1 MNWKFWEVKKK
12 RDERPSP
19 AVISEQLA
27 NIAGRLDNLEAFLK
41 SSQQQ
46 VYHIDGQLV
55 QNAGQLTETAAQV
68 QKLARLHYK
77 TGQETQSK
85 LDRLMTGIKKV
96 QQWQEQYLQ
105 ETVQLQLKEKQITAL
120 AEAVMKQLDDI
131 DYIRRVLKDELQDD
145 ARDNWR
151 QMLEQWAVRL
161 VQALA
166 EAGILEI
173 DLYGK
178 SFDPRWAEAIA
189 TVTRAEALKMCTDTD
204 ADALLPYQVVEVT
217 RRGFVTPEGR
227 ILRKAQVITVQ
238 EEDNYV

>member
-1 MNWKFWEVKKK
+1 MNWKFWEINKK

-19 AVISEQLA
+19 AVISEQLV
-27 NIAGRLDNLEAFLK
+27 NIAGRLDNLEACLK
-41 SSQQQ
+41 RSQQQ
-46 VYHIDGQLV
+46 VYHIDEQLV
-55 QNAGQLTETAAQV
+55 QNTGQLTETAAQV
-68 QKLARLHYK
+68 QKLGRLHYK
-77 TGQETQSK
+77 ASQETQSK
-85 LDRLMTGIKKV
+85 LDRLLTGMEKA

-105 ETVQLQLKEKQITAL
+105 ETVQLQLKKKQIAAL
-120 AEAVMKQLDDI
+120 AEAAIQQLDDI
-131 DYIRRVLKDELQDD
+131 DYIRRVLKDDT
-145 ARDNWR
+145 RDTWR

-178 SFDPRWAEAIA
+178 SFDPRWSEAIA
-189 TVTRAEALKMCTDTD
+189 TVTRVEVLKMYTETD
-204 ADALLPYQVVEVT
+204 AEALLPYQVVGVI

-238 EEDNYV
+238 EEGTDV